1 MDWSNE
7 AYVRL
12 YKRDTKT
19 WILLGWE
26 GQALLGLIMRK
37 MDRSGVMDDVTDAP
51 DVAVMLGN
59 GMPVDVIAIGLERLL
74 RFEVLTITESGLLMS
89 NFIEAQEATKSDP
102 QRQREARERKRAR
115 SRNVTDESRNVTDV
129 NGNRSFESQVVTT
142 GHDRSQPVTLCC
154 ADPVLCSTKEE
165 EEISP
170 PPSATRPKPRD
181 PLGDQLNGTQPGQ
194 RPEVVQVHELW
205 KSTFG
210 KTGAKLGN
218 PNGALAILI
227 RDAVRD
233 YGLEDCLAVVRQ
245 APSDAMV
252 TGKDDE
258 HGKKHDDLFYI
269 LGQRTFDR
277 LLVASKKAAAPPH
290 RQLSVLE
297 QIAAQKAKGS

>member
-1 MDWSNE
+1 MAKQDQ
-7 AYVRL
+7 
-12 YKRDTKT
+12 D
-19 WILLGWE
+19 
-26 GQALLGLIMRK
+26 Q
-37 MDRSGVMDDVTDAP
+37 D
-51 DVAVMLGN
+51 
-59 GMPVDVIAIGLERLL
+59 
-74 RFEVLTITESGLLMS
+74 
-89 NFIEAQEATKSDP
+89 QE
-102 QRQREARERKRAR
+102 QE
-115 SRNVTDESRNVTDV
+115 
-129 NGNRSFESQVVTT
+129 
-142 GHDRSQPVTLCC
+142 
-154 ADPVLCSTKEE
+154 KEE
-165 EEISP
+165 EPSADEISPP

-181 PLGDQLNGTQPGQ
+181 PLRDQLEGAQPGQ

-252 TGKDDE
+252 TGKADE

-277 LLVASKKAAAPPH
+277 LLVAAKQRTAPPP

-297 QIAAQKAKGS
+297 QIAAQKAKAS